1 MVKCKTDFVFFP
13 RSFAEAVLSWG
24 EWMRKGGYLEIRWIF
39 SMFLWICERDIMPGL
54 LLFAIHKSLQI
65 AYVYP
70 DFKTALVGTFQ
81 EGQLVSAQEAELTGS
96 LMDYGCI
103 QVPIFSDP
111 KGGSYTREISTFD
124 FVTSTPML
132 RDPYESRMVDVRQS
146 RLNEF

>member
-1 MVKCKTDFVFFP
+1 M
-13 RSFAEAVLSWG
+13 
-24 EWMRKGGYLEIRWIF
+24 
-39 SMFLWICERDIMPGL
+39 
-54 LLFAIHKSLQI
+54 QI

-81 EGQLVSAQEAELTGS
+81 EGELVSGQEAELTGS

-111 KGGSYTREISTFD
+111 KGGSYAREISNFD

-132 RDPYESRMVDVRQS
+132 RDPYESRMVDVHQS
-146 RLNEF
+146 R